1 MIATVIDTYDALS
14 LLSSVVGWLYFSC
27 WSISFYPQII
37 LNWRAKSVAGLSFD
51 FIFLNLTGHI
61 SYLVFNASHYAKCPD
76 KNECIVQI
84 HDVLF
89 SVHSV
94 FLVLLCIAQ
103 TFIYEN
109 GKQSV
114 SIVVRAILGLL
125 WLSIGAGIAL
135 VITEAVDWLEFT
147 SYLGNVKL
155 FCSFVKYAPQAYM
168 NYQRKSTAGFSIAY
182 IFLDA
187 GGAIFSETQI
197 AVDSLRLG
205 RMSLWRSNIPK
216 TFLGIECMSFD
227 TLFILQRYVFYPQ
240 YYETIDMIIE

>member
-51 FIFLNLTGHI
+51 FIFLNLT
-61 SYLVFNASHYAKCPD
+61 
-76 KNECIVQI
+76 
-84 HDVLF
+84 
-89 SVHSV
+89 
-94 FLVLLCIAQ
+94 
-103 TFIYEN
+103 N